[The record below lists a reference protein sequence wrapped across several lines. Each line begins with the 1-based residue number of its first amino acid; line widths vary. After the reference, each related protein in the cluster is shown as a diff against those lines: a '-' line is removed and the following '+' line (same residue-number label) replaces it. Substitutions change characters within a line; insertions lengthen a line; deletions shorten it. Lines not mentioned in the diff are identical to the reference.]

1 MESRRGR
8 SPGASRATR
17 RPRERASKSP
27 GRLVG
32 LFFILGALFLAM
44 AARFVVLQ
52 AVEVDEYRALAADF
66 RQREIAFPAHRG
78 SILDRNGESLAESVE
93 VDTIYAE
100 PTQVEELEETAAA
113 LAAVLEERPKD
124 LLQRLRG
131 TFPGDKFEYL
141 ARQVDP
147 KVAEKIEALD
157 LPGIHLMKEPKR
169 IYPNGRLASHIVGFV
184 NADGDALGGIEFQ
197 YEDVLKGAPGR
208 MLLEQDPSGR
218 HSLPQADFEYERALP
233 GRSLYLTIDKDL
245 QYFTEHALRGA
256 VDEYNARAGSA
267 IVLDPRTGHILAL
280 ANLPDFD
287 PNSFYRFKDD
297 ERRNRAITDMY
308 EPGSA
313 FKIVTA
319 SGVLEEK
326 LARVGTTLT
335 VPDALQV
342 SDRVIHDSHAHPP
355 EDMTVADIIAQSSN
369 VGTVKLGLELG
380 PELLD
385 KWVRRFGFGEE
396 TGLDFPGE
404 ARGLVLDLEEWSGST
419 IGTVPLGQG
428 VAVTPLQMA
437 AAYSAMANDGVAV
450 EPKIVHSVAT
460 AEGEVAPSPAA
471 STTRIVSRRTARQVR
486 EMLVGVVEEGTG
498 IEAQIPGYSVAG
510 KTGTAQKPLPT
521 GGYGDSHLASFA
533 GMAPAENPQLVV
545 LVVLDEPSPIWGGST
560 AAPTFKRITEFALR
574 HLGVPPTGNARKA
587 AQQLEEAQ
595 TQDPV
600 VRD

>member
-1 MESRRGR
+1 
-8 SPGASRATR
+8 
-17 RPRERASKSP
+17 
-27 GRLVG
+27 
-32 LFFILGALFLAM
+32 
-44 AARFVVLQ
+44 
-52 AVEVDEYRALAADF
+52 
-66 RQREIAFPAHRG
+66 
-78 SILDRNGESLAESVE
+78 
-93 VDTIYAE
+93 
-100 PTQVEELEETAAA
+100 
-113 LAAVLEERPKD
+113 
-124 LLQRLRG
+124 
-131 TFPGDKFEYL
+131 
-141 ARQVDP
+141 
-147 KVAEKIEALD
+147 
-157 LPGIHLMKEPKR
+157 
-169 IYPNGRLASHIVGFV
+169 
-184 NADGDALGGIEFQ
+184 
-197 YEDVLKGAPGR
+197 

-218 HSLPQADFEYERALP
+218 HSLPQAEFEYERALP

-267 IVLDPRTGHILAL
+267 IVLDPQTGHILAL
-280 ANLPDFD
+280 ANVPDFD
-287 PNSFYRFKDD
+287 PNSFYRFEDD

-319 SGVLEEK
+319 SGVLEEN
-326 LARVGTTLT
+326 LAGPGTTFL

-342 SDRVIHDSHAHPP
+342 SDRVINDSHTHPP
-355 EDMTVADIIAQSSN
+355 EDMTVADVIAQSSN

-385 KWVRRFGFGEE
+385 KWVRRFGFGNQ

-404 ARGLVLDLEEWSGST
+404 AAGLVLDLEDWSGST

-437 AAYSAMANDGVAV
+437 AAYSAIANNGVGV
-450 EPKIVHSVAT
+450 EPKIVHSVTT
-460 AEGEVAPSPAA
+460 AEGEVAPSPRA
-471 STTRIVSRRTARQVR
+471 STTRIVSRRTAEQVR

-521 GGYGDSHLASFA
+521 GGYGDSHVASFA
-533 GMAPAENPQLVV
+533 GMAPADDPQIVV

-587 AQQLEEAQ
+587 ARELEEAQ

-600 VRD
+600 LRD